1 MKKLIVGL
9 VMLAGV
15 TGLALAE
22 EGDAARG
29 ETLIQQCTACHGV
42 GGASSVSSF
51 PKLAGQGEAYLLKQ
65 LHDIQSGARVVAQM
79 AAQGNTPGQL
89 DNLNDQDLADI
100 AAYFSDQPKT
110 VGTADPDLVELGAQ
124 LYRGGNPETGVPA
137 CAACHSPTGAG
148 NPPAAFPMLSGQHA
162 DYIASQLR
170 KFQAGY
176 RADEPS
182 DNARTNDGESM
193 MMRATA
199 FRLKD
204 FEIEALASYI
214 NGLH

>member
-9 VMLAGV
+9 VMLAGI
-15 TGLALAE
+15 TSLASAE

-29 ETLIQQCTACHGV
+29 ETLVQQCSACHGA
-42 GGASSVSSF
+42 GGASTTGSF
-51 PKLAGQGEAYLLKQ
+51 PKLAGQGEA
-65 LHDIQSGARVVAQM
+65 
-79 AAQGNTPGQL
+79 
-89 DNLNDQDLADI
+89 
-100 AAYFSDQPKT
+100 
-110 VGTADPDLVELGAQ
+110 
-124 LYRGGNPETGVPA
+124 YRGGNPETGVPA
-137 CAACHSPTGAG
+137 CAGCHSPTGAG

-162 DYIASQLR
+162 DYIESQLH

-182 DNARTNDGESM
+182 EEARTNDGESM

>member
-9 VMLAGV
+9 VMLAGI
-15 TGLALAE
+15 TGLASAE

-29 ETLIQQCTACHGV
+29 ETLVQQCSACHGA
-42 GGASSVSSF
+42 GGASTTGSF

-65 LHDIQSGARVVAQM
+65 LQDIQSGARVVTQM
-79 AAQGNTPGQL
+79 AGQL
-89 DNLNDQDLADI
+89 DDLDDQDLADM
-100 AAYFSDQPKT
+100 AAYFSEQDKT
-110 VGTADPDLVELGAQ
+110 VGTADPDLVELGEQ

-137 CAACHSPTGAG
+137 CAGCHSPTGAG
-148 NPPAAFPMLSGQHA
+148 NAPAAFPMLSGQHA
-162 DYIASQLR
+162 DYIEAQLR

-182 DNARTNDGESM
+182 DEARTNDGESM

>member
-9 VMLAGV
+9 VMLAGI
-15 TGLALAE
+15 TGLASAE

-29 ETLIQQCTACHGV
+29 ETLVQQCSACHGA
-42 GGASSVSSF
+42 GGASTTGSF

-65 LHDIQSGARVVAQM
+65 LQDIQSGARVVTQM
-79 AAQGNTPGQL
+79 AGQL
-89 DNLNDQDLADI
+89 DNLDEQDLADI
-100 AAYFSDQPKT
+100 AAYFSEQDKT
-110 VGTADPDLVELGAQ
+110 VGTADPDLVELGEQ

-137 CAACHSPTGAG
+137 CAGCHSPTGAG
-148 NPPAAFPMLSGQHA
+148 NAPAAFPMLSGQHA
-162 DYIASQLR
+162 DYIESQLH

-182 DNARTNDGESM
+182 DEARTNDGESM